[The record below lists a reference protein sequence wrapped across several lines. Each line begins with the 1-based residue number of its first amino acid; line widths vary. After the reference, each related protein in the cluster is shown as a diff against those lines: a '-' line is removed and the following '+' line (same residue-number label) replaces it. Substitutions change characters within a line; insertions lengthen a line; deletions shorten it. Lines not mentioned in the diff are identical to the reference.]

1 MLFLRSARPL
11 GFFLT
16 IALTS
21 SGCFQFSSVL
31 TVKGDGTGTI
41 QQRLLLTSAGL
52 AQLQAFGLMGRRG
65 NNFDPVSEEQVRA
78 AAGGLGEGV
87 TYVSSTPIDTSEG
100 RGRDIV
106 YAFTDINQLRLAE
119 APPGAGG
126 VNIRGQGL
134 TDGQQISF
142 NLTRPPGGN
151 AVLRIN
157 IPRPSMPGSGGG
169 EFSSGQIAMFKQMVA
184 GARLAIVVNPVGTLV
199 RASSPYV
206 DGQRVT
212 LIDLNVDELLRD
224 DTLLSRLQAAKT
236 QDEAKQIL
244 AGVPGVKVNLDPE
257 ITIEFTPSP

>member
-1 MLFLRSARPL
+1 MLFLRSARL
-11 GFFLT
+11 VFFLT
-16 IALTS
+16 MALTS
-21 SGCFQFSSVL
+21 GGCFRFSSVL

-41 QQRLLLTSAGL
+41 QQRLLFTSAGL

-65 NNFDPVSEEQVRA
+65 NNFDPISEEQVRA
-78 AAGGLGEGV
+78 AAGALGEGV

-106 YAFTDINQLRLAE
+106 YAFADINKLRLAE

-142 NLTRPPGGN
+142 NLTHPSGGN
-151 AVLRIN
+151 ALLRIN

-169 EFSSGQIAMFKQMVA
+169 EFSPGQIAMFKQMVA
-184 GARLAIVVNPVGTLV
+184 GARIAIVVNPVGTVV

-206 DGQRVT
+206 EGQRVT
-212 LIDLNVDELLRD
+212 LLDVNVDELLGD
-224 DTLLSRLQAAKT
+224 DTLLSRLQGAKT

-257 ITIEFTPSP
+257 ITIEFTPAQ